1 MLGRGREVVV
11 GVIEEVT
18 QRNRVIYIGIWGPN
32 NRQNSGNLRI
42 PCLKFEFLVP
52 EFLAWKWLD
61 LA

>member
-1 MLGRGREVVV
+1 VLGRGRAVVV
-11 GVIEEVT
+11 GVKNKVT

-32 NRQNSGNLRI
+32 NRQNSGD
-42 PCLKFEFLVP
+42 LKIQFKFLVP